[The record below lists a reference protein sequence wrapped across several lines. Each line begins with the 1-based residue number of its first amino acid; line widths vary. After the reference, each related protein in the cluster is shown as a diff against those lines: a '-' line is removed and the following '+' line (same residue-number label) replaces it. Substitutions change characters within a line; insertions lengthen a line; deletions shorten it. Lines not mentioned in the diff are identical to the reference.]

1 MESIKIDI
9 LNPKA
14 LKIIKEL
21 ADLDLIKIKSE
32 NTESNF
38 LNILK
43 KLRSKSNETPSL
55 SEITKEVETVRKAR
69 YEKNNP

>member
-14 LKIIKEL
+14 LKIIREL

-32 NTESNF
+32 SIESDF
-38 LNILK
+38 LGILK
-43 KLRSKSNETPSL
+43 KLRSKSNETPSHK
-55 SEITKEVETVRKAR
+55 EITKEVEMVRKAR